1 MYTLYFSP
9 GSCSLIIHCL
19 LAELGVPFELKRVDF
34 EKKEHHG
41 AEYRKL
47 NPKGKVPALAT
58 PNGVLTEC
66 MALAEYLC
74 NRHDAEG
81 RWLAKPGSWQRAK
94 TLENIAT
101 LSTEI
106 HNNLF
111 NRFFHEDAFSADPKV
126 QAEVKAV
133 AAGRLGEFFRGEEAG
148 LEREYWSGNGAPDA
162 ADLYF
167 MVIIRWGRWL
177 SPPATRLGRLEP
189 FFKRMTER
197 PAVAQSFQREGIPP
211 FGNT

>member
-19 LAELGVPFELKRVDF
+19 LEELGVPFEVKRVDF
-34 EKKEHHG
+34 ATQEHHG
-41 AEYRKL
+41 ADYRKV

-58 PNGVLTEC
+58 PDGVLTEC
-66 MALAEYLC
+66 MALVEYLC

-81 RWLAKPGSWQRAK
+81 RWLAKPGTWRRAK
-94 TLENIAT
+94 TLEAIAT
-101 LSTEI
+101 LSTEL

-111 NRFFHEDAFSADPKV
+111 NRFFHEDAFSSDPKV
-126 QAEVKAV
+126 QAEVKSV
-133 AAGRLGEFFRGEEAG
+133 AGERLLEFFRGEDAG
-148 LEREYWSGNGAPDA
+148 LTREYWSGNGAPDA

-177 SPPATRLGRLEP
+177 APPATRMKNLESY
-189 FFKRMTER
+189 FTRMTGR
-197 PAVAQSFQREGIPP
+197 PAVARAFQREGIPP
-211 FGNT
+211 FGTT

>member
-19 LAELGVPFELKRVDF
+19 LAELGAPFELKRVDF

-41 AEYRKL
+41 AEYRRL

-58 PNGVLTEC
+58 PEGVLTEC
-66 MALAEYLC
+66 VALIEYLC
-74 NRHDAEG
+74 NRHDTDG
-81 RWLAKPGSWQRAK
+81 RYLAKPGTWRRAK

-111 NRFFHEDAFSADPKV
+111 NRFFHEDAFCDDAKAR
-126 QAEVKAV
+126 AEVKAV
-133 AAGRLGEFFRGEEAG
+133 ATGKLAEYFRDEDARLT
-148 LEREYWSGNGAPDA
+148 REYWSGDGSPDA

-167 MVIIRWGRWL
+167 MVIVRWGRWL
-177 SPPATRLGRLEP
+177 APPATRMKNLEP
-189 FFKRMTER
+189 FFKRMTGR
-197 PAVAQSFQREGIPP
+197 PAVARAFQREGIPP
-211 FGNT
+211 FGQS